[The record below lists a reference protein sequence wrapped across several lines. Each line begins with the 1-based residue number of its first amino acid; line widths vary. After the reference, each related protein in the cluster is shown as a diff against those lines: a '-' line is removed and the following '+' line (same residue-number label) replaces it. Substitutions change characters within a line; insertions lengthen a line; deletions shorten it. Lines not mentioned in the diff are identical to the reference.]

1 MTTVSM
7 STRENQSPEAR
18 AAFWLRLVMVWH
30 VLLSVAFVGG
40 VVALWGW
47 NETTAVW
54 LKALVTVVMGGT
66 AVLSLFA
73 ARYIS
78 RRQHRGRVFSLAI
91 NYLSFLV
98 TFIGALHLIGV
109 FTGIDSL
116 ADSFM
121 NGLPF
126 VVLFFIGFFFGT
138 LTDRYQNPATQRAIR
153 QSSKAIMIVSIVAL
167 LLAVGIFNGLWTL
180 LGKLTD
186 PLTLALTVGAFLFAL
201 MLWAMWQQSSAV
213 AMHATNADAEM
224 LSGYLFLSP
233 NLLGFLFFF
242 AGPLLLSLY
251 VSFTNWDAFGT
262 QDWVGLDNYARIVN
276 LDIAALANATQR
288 AAEVLDITV
297 YDELARFTLFGRSYV
312 VGAQDK
318 LFWLSLRN
326 TLVFVLLSVPLSVVP
341 ALFLSNLLNS
351 KIPGVKF
358 FRAVYF
364 LPSVAAVVGIALVW
378 QWLFNATIGYINY
391 FITTLVNFLNS
402 LSATAGFID
411 PQIRWLSDSGTA
423 LLAVVIL
430 AAWQWLG
437 FNTVL
442 FLAGLQNI
450 PRSLYEAATVDGANS
465 WQQFW
470 KVTLPLLAPTTFF
483 VITTTTIQAMQIFEQ
498 VFILIPTNPAGPN
511 NSTLTLVLYLYQ
523 QGFQRFEQGYA
534 SAIAWVLFIII
545 FGATLFQFQRQRA
558 SGTSYDA

>member
-1 MTTVSM
+1 
-7 STRENQSPEAR
+7 
-18 AAFWLRLVMVWH
+18 
-30 VLLSVAFVGG
+30 
-40 VVALWGW
+40 
-47 NETTAVW
+47 
-54 LKALVTVVMGGT
+54 
-66 AVLSLFA
+66 
-73 ARYIS
+73 
-78 RRQHRGRVFSLAI
+78 
-91 NYLSFLV
+91 
-98 TFIGALHLIGV
+98 LHLIGV

-153 QSSKAIMIVSIVAL
+153 QSSKAIMVVSIVAL

-186 PLTLALTVGAFLFAL
+186 PLTLALVVGAFLFAL

-297 YDELARFTLFGRSYV
+297 YDELTRFTLFGRSYV